1 MFIHTI
7 RMISMQYVEICACVC
22 KDGEVLR
29 EDDEDSEARDCEGGD
44 HRGGGIGDTSSDSG
58 RSVDQRGYLSESEE
72 QVLIYI
78 KLFCSLLVEY
88 VTLNTYIFTFV
99 CLL

>member
-1 MFIHTI
+1 
-7 RMISMQYVEICACVC
+7 MQYVEICACVC

-72 QVLIYI
+72 QVLIYT
-78 KLFCSLLVEY
+78 KLLCSVLVEY
-88 VTLNTYIFTFV
+88 NAWRAHIHTLNINK
-99 CLL
+99 

>member
-1 MFIHTI
+1 
-7 RMISMQYVEICACVC
+7 MISMQYVEICACVC

-58 RSVDQRGYLSESEE
+58 RSVDQRGYLSESED
-72 QVLIYI
+72 QVLISI
-78 KLFCSLLVEY
+78 KLLRSLLVEC
-88 VTLNTYIFTFV
+88 NA
-99 CLL
+99 

>member
-1 MFIHTI
+1 
-7 RMISMQYVEICACVC
+7 MQYVEICACVC

-58 RSVDQRGYLSESEE
+58 RSVDQHGYLSESEE
-72 QVLIYI
+72 QVSIYTKLLYSFLVECNALHVHIYI
-78 KLFCSLLVEY
+78 YTYVLVII
-88 VTLNTYIFTFV
+88 TA
-99 CLL
+99 

>member
-1 MFIHTI
+1 
-7 RMISMQYVEICACVC
+7 VC

-78 KLFCSLLVEY
+78 KLFCSLLVECDAY
-88 VTLNTYIFTFV
+88 TYIFTFV

>member
-1 MFIHTI
+1 
-7 RMISMQYVEICACVC
+7 MISMQYVEICACVC

-29 EDDEDSEARDCEGGD
+29 EDDEDSETRDCEGGD

-72 QVLIYI
+72 QVLIYAT
-78 KLFCSLLVEY
+78 LFILVLI
-88 VTLNTYIFTFV
+88 VML
-99 CLL
+99 